1 MSTVSARTPFARARW
16 LAAALVA
23 ASAAFAPVAHA
34 DDDAARL
41 SALEAEARNLASNLP
56 LPDLLPAAGAAGQ
69 RKLTDAQVAYSLG
82 DYDAAA
88 LTLFDLA
95 NRRGPDQETAMFYLA
110 EALYQKGDRGA
121 ARGYYEQV

>member
-1 MSTVSARTPFARARW
+1 MPTRPARRSDRRADRRSVFSRARW

-23 ASAAFAPVAHA
+23 VSAFAPAARA
-34 DDDAARL
+34 DVDAAKL
-41 SALEAEARNLASNLP
+41 SQLEAEARTLAVNLP
-56 LPDLLPAAGAAGQ
+56 VPTLTLGGAVGQ

-95 NRRGPDQETAMFYLA
+95 NRPGPD
-110 EALYQKGDRGA
+110 
-121 ARGYYEQV
+121 